1 LRNDHLIAGTCH
13 RKLLRQGRGGG
24 ENEINGILAP
34 GRVEILEKYFLLKGM
49 PDFFN
54 TKRSLACV
62 PRKEETAAFPIGSH
76 RGSENPSAGNQ
87 YNHFFP

>member
-1 LRNDHLIAGTCH
+1 LRNDHLIAGACH

-34 GRVEILEKYFLLKGM
+34 GRVEILEKYILLKGM

-54 TKRSLACV
+54 TKLSFGVCSQE
-62 PRKEETAAFPIGSH
+62 EETAAFPIGSH
-76 RGSENPSAGNQ
+76 RRSENRLPETI
-87 YNHFFP
+87 